1 MQKHNN
7 LQWFVLAIYKV
18 NFSMKK
24 RLQKLLKNFAKL
36 FTPELATNKLI

>member
-24 RLQKLLKNFAKL
+24 RLQKLLKNFENFSHFENL
-36 FTPELATNKLI
+36 D